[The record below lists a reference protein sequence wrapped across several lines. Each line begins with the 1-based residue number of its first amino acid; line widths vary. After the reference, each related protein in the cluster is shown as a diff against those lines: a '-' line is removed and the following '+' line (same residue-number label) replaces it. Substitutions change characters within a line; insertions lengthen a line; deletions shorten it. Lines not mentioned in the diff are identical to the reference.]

1 MKPIFDDLKA
11 NNKREDVSFMELK
24 TEDDPE
30 LIEKLRIRTIPTI
43 IIFKDSLIN
52 ELWRKSGVQMPI
64 ELKEWIYSL
73 TN

>member
-24 TEDDPE
+24 TEDDPD

-43 IIFKDSLIN
+43 IVFKDSLIN
-52 ELWRKSGVQMPI
+52 ELWRKAGVQMPK
-64 ELKEWIYSL
+64 ELQEWIYSII
-73 TN
+73 N

>member
-64 ELKEWIYSL
+64 ELKDWIYSL